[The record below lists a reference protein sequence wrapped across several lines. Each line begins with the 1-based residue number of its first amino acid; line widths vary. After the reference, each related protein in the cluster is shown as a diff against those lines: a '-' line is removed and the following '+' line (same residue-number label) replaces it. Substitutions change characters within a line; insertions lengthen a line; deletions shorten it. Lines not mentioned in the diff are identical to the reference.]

1 MKKITILTL
10 SITAALLLASCGNDT
25 ATDTNNETTKTENK
39 SQAALTI
46 TDMAGRDVSFD
57 KKPERIIAL
66 TNADMNI
73 IYALGGT
80 VVGRQ
85 TTDASGVPDGAKKA
99 TEVGNT
105 HDLNLEKIASLG
117 ADAIVASSEQNLKDV
132 PAMEGVGPK
141 VVLTGAN
148 SIDEIKKQTAV
159 LGELL
164 GKETKAK
171 ELEANIDQ
179 KVAEVKKKQQGK
191 KVRSLLVLGAPG
203 SNYAALPSSL
213 SGNVLEIAGGEN
225 VAKDFKGVEN
235 FPQYASMN
243 VEKVVA
249 ADPEVIFLM
258 IHGGDEKETEA
269 AFKKEM
275 KQNEAWNST
284 SAVKNDHIVVL
295 PAELF
300 GTNPGIKIDQ
310 ALDYMTDEINKVDN

>member
-1 MKKITILTL
+1 MKKLTIVVL
-10 SITAALLLASCGNDT
+10 SIATALLLASCGNDT
-25 ATDTNNETTKTENK
+25 TNGSENETVAKEKQT
-39 SQAALTI
+39 QAALEL
-46 TDMAGRDVSFD
+46 TDMSGREVSFE
-57 KKPERIIAL
+57 KNPERIIAL

-73 IYALGGT
+73 IDALGGT

-85 TTDASGVPDGAKKA
+85 TTDASGVPEGAKDA

-117 ADAIVASSEQNLKDV
+117 ADTIVASSEQNLKDV

-159 LGELL
+159 LGKLL
-164 GKETKAK
+164 GKEEKAK
-171 ELEANIDQ
+171 ELQTDIDNKVTKIKEQQ
-179 KVAEVKKKQQGK
+179 KAK

-203 SNYAALPSSL
+203 SNYAALSSSL
-213 SGNVLEIAGGEN
+213 SGDILEIAGGEN

-235 FPQYASMN
+235 FPQYASIN
-243 VEKVVA
+243 VEKIVA

-300 GTNPGIKIDQ
+300 GTNPGIKIDE
-310 ALDYMTDEINKVDN
+310 ALDYMANEINKVDN